1 MTPHRQHS
9 RRAIYAR
16 TAAGGPA
23 AIDAQVERCRASLR
37 GDAPPAAVYR
47 DVDVSGAGSP
57 GPGLTALLADI
68 DAGRIDHVVVDDW
81 TRLGRTPERVAR
93 VEAIARHA
101 GCRISVV
108 EGRA

>member
-1 MTPHRQHS
+1 MTANHQHP

-23 AIDAQVERCRASLR
+23 AIDAQLERCRASLC
-37 GDAPPAAVYR
+37 GDAALAAVYR
-47 DVDVSGAGSP
+47 DIDVSGAGSP
-57 GPGLTALLADI
+57 GPALTALLADI

-81 TRLGRTPERVAR
+81 TRFGRTPEGVAR

-101 GCRISVV
+101 GCRLTVAEV
-108 EGRA
+108 RG